1 MLRNN
6 IKYKMEKMI
15 IIERLKRSNLFK
27 ELYLD
32 DLETDILLYLND
44 LDDFDDYDGESFC
57 LIKNLFYDFLYCI
70 KNKQ

>member
-15 IIERLKRSNLFK
+15 FIERLKRSNLFK

-32 DLETDILLYLND
+32 DLETDVLLYLND
-44 LDDFDDYDGESFC
+44 LDDFDDYDGESFS
-57 LIKNLFYDFLYCI
+57 LIKNLFYDFLYFI